1 MYSNIKI
8 YILKLHSWCL
18 AIKSFTTRVNE
29 DLNIKVSDFGLAR
42 DVYTT
47 DYYRH
52 KGGEKLPV
60 KWMAIEALKDRI
72 SNEKTDVVSD
82 AVI

>member
-1 MYSNIKI
+1 M
-8 YILKLHSWCL
+8 
-18 AIKSFTTRVNE
+18 
-29 DLNIKVSDFGLAR
+29 SDFGLAR

-82 AVI
+82 TVI